1 MRNAV
6 LPACALAVLVTTSAA
21 QTSMKLDG
29 KVDCAKPEPQHVVEV
44 KDAEKHAMILG
55 VAKCSWNSGTLGG
68 QQLKDEED
76 TITSDATGNSSNDKG
91 YGVGSVANGD
101 KYFVHFKGT
110 SVLKDGVPVSAE
122 CTWKFTGGTGKLSGI
137 KGKGTCKGTFQK
149 DGAAAWEIK
158 GDYELATSS
167 GK

>member
-1 MRNAV
+1 MRNAM
-6 LPACALAVLVTTSAA
+6 LPACALALCVSTGAA

-29 KVDCAKPEPQHVVEV
+29 KIQCAKPEQEHVVEV

-55 VAKCSWNSGTLGG
+55 ASKCTWTSGTLGG

-76 TITSDATGNSSNDKG
+76 TFSSDALRNSSNDKG

-110 SVLKDGVPVSAE
+110 STLKDGAPVSAE

-149 DGAAAWEIK
+149 DGTASWNIK
-158 GDYELATSS
+158 GVYQLGASAE
-167 GK
+167 K